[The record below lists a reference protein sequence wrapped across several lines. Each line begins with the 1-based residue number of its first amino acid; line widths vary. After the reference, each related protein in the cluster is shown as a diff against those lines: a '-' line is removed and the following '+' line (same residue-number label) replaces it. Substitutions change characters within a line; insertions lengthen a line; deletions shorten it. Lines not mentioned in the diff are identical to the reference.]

1 MSNVSLSDGSVLC
14 HDYTAASVVD
24 NIERL
29 RDIQA
34 AFKTYDEEQI
44 QVTRAELNSRLQ
56 CLPKSAQPLTVAEFN
71 SVLVT
76 LTNTHAATESQ
87 TTTGGYSQ
95 YTFSV
100 TPSKAIQVLDQQVIA
115 VRAGRQLHSPEDSST
130 DVRLVS
136 TLPEEIESELAVD
149 VGRLDIALRRMLLDA
164 SDTVRISNPYFD
176 PDQWII
182 DDLAALPS
190 RGIKTRILT
199 REVTGENPDE
209 RALEAVTAIVKSL
222 SSDEIQNVKI
232 RDFFETS
239 RTGYQ
244 TGAVHAK
251 IISVDNEQCY
261 IGSANLTNLNLHGNF
276 EFGVILEG
284 DLVSDVSEVFDA
296 VFERSESVP
305 L

>member
-14 HDYTAASVVD
+14 HDYTAAAVVD

-34 AFKTYDEEQI
+34 AFKTFNEEKIQI
-44 QVTRAELNSRLQ
+44 TRAELNSRLQ
-56 CLPKSAQPLTVAEFN
+56 CLPKSPQPLTVAEFN

-76 LTNTHAATESQ
+76 LTNTQAATESQ

-100 TPSKAIQVLDQQVIA
+100 SPSKAIQVLDQQVIA
-115 VRAGRQLHSPEDSST
+115 VRASRQLHSPEDSST

-136 TLPEEIESELAVD
+136 TLPEEIESELTVD

-182 DDLAALPS
+182 DDLAALPG
-190 RGIKTRILT
+190 RGIKTRIVT
-199 REVTGENPDE
+199 REVTGENPDD

-222 SSDEIQNVKI
+222 SSDEVQNVKI

-251 IISVDNEQCY
+251 IISVDDEQCY

-284 DLVSDVSEVFDA
+284 DLVSDVSKVFDA

>member
-14 HDYTAASVVD
+14 HDYTAAAVVD

-34 AFKTYDEEQI
+34 AFKTFDEEQI

-56 CLPKSAQPLTVAEFN
+56 CLPKSVHPLTVAEFN

-76 LTNTHAATESQ
+76 LTNTQAATESQ

-100 TPSKAIQVLDQQVIA
+100 SPSKAIQVLDQQVIA
-115 VRAGRQLHSPEDSST
+115 VRASRQLHSPEDSST

-136 TLPEEIESELAVD
+136 TLPEEIESELTVD

-182 DDLAALPS
+182 DDLAALPG

-209 RALEAVTAIVKSL
+209 RALEAVTAIVRSL
-222 SSDEIQNVKI
+222 SSDEVQNVKI

-251 IISVDNEQCY
+251 IISVDDEQCY

>member
-1 MSNVSLSDGSVLC
+1 MTNISLSDGSVLC
-14 HDYTAASVVD
+14 HDYTAAAVVD
-24 NIERL
+24 NTERL
-29 RDIQA
+29 RDIQT
-34 AFKTYDEEQI
+34 AFKTFDEEKVQI
-44 QVTRAELNSRLQ
+44 TRVELNSRLQ
-56 CLPKSAQPLTVAEFN
+56 HLSKSVQPLTVSEFN

-76 LTNTHAATESQ
+76 LTNTQAATESQ

-100 TPSKAIQVLDQQVIA
+100 SPREAIQVLDQQVIA
-115 VRAGRQLHSPEDSST
+115 VRASRQLHSPDDSST

-136 TLPEEIESELAVD
+136 TLPEEIESDFTVD

-199 REVTGENPDE
+199 REVTGENPDDS
-209 RALEAVTAIVKSL
+209 ALEAVTAIVKSL
-222 SSDEIQNVKI
+222 SSDEIQNVEI

-251 IISVDNEQCY
+251 IISVDDEQCY

-284 DLVSDVSEVFDA
+284 DLVTDVSEVFDA
-296 VFERSESVP
+296 VFERSEPVP

>member
-1 MSNVSLSDGSVLC
+1 
-14 HDYTAASVVD
+14 
-24 NIERL
+24 
-29 RDIQA
+29 
-34 AFKTYDEEQI
+34 
-44 QVTRAELNSRLQ
+44 
-56 CLPKSAQPLTVAEFN
+56 
-71 SVLVT
+71 
-76 LTNTHAATESQ
+76 
-87 TTTGGYSQ
+87 
-95 YTFSV
+95 
-100 TPSKAIQVLDQQVIA
+100 
-115 VRAGRQLHSPEDSST
+115 
-130 DVRLVS
+130 VRLVS
-136 TLPEEIESELAVD
+136 TLPEEIESELTVD

-182 DDLAALPS
+182 DDLAALPG

-209 RALEAVTAIVKSL
+209 RALEAVTAIVRSL
-222 SSDEIQNVKI
+222 SSDEVQNVKI

-251 IISVDNEQCY
+251 IISVDDEQCY

-284 DLVSDVSEVFDA
+284 DLVSDVSKVFDA

>member
-14 HDYTAASVVD
+14 HDYTAAAVVD

-34 AFKTYDEEQI
+34 AFKTFDEEQI

-56 CLPKSAQPLTVAEFN
+56 CLPKSVQPLTVAEFN

-76 LTNTHAATESQ
+76 LTNTQAATESQ

-100 TPSKAIQVLDQQVIA
+100 SPSKAIQVLDQQVIA
-115 VRAGRQLHSPEDSST
+115 VRASRQLHSPEDSST

-136 TLPEEIESELAVD
+136 TLPEEIESELTVD

-182 DDLAALPS
+182 DDLAALPG

-209 RALEAVTAIVKSL
+209 RALEAVTAIVRSL
-222 SSDEIQNVKI
+222 SSDEVQNVKI

-251 IISVDNEQCY
+251 IISVDDEQCY

>member
-14 HDYTAASVVD
+14 HDYTAAAVVD

-34 AFKTYDEEQI
+34 AFKTFDEEQI

-56 CLPKSAQPLTVAEFN
+56 CLPKSVQPLTVAEFN

-76 LTNTHAATESQ
+76 LTNTQAATESQ

-100 TPSKAIQVLDQQVIA
+100 SPREAIQVLDQQVIA
-115 VRAGRQLHSPEDSST
+115 VRAIRQLHSPDDSST

-136 TLPEEIESELAVD
+136 TLPEEIESDLAVD

-182 DDLAALPS
+182 DDLAALPG

-199 REVTGENPDE
+199 REVTGENPDD

-222 SSDEIQNVKI
+222 SSDEIQNVEI

-251 IISVDNEQCY
+251 IISVDDEQCY

-284 DLVSDVSEVFDA
+284 DLVNDVSEVFDA